1 MTTPNPPEQS
11 YPLPG
16 PIDIAMFTKV
26 LYAVAEVLVACG
38 YPRPTPGDMPE
49 LGVALGGFM
58 HGVAR

>member
-1 MTTPNPPEQS
+1 MTAAGPPERV

-16 PIDIAMFTKV
+16 PIDITRFTRV
-26 LYAVAEVLVACG
+26 LYAVAEVLVALG
-38 YPRPTPGDMPE
+38 YPRPAPGDMPE